1 MRAYADLLMQAMSRH
16 APDVDLHLVELEPEL
31 PGGALAR
38 RWRTISL
45 PLRAWRQRR
54 LSPDVWHVLDASRAY
69 VAPALGSSP
78 IVITAHDIIP
88 WLQHG
93 GRFAGVPRLGIAAR
107 CLWRENARAL
117 RNATTVLCVSSSTA
131 NDVQSAF
138 GVRQERCRVASMSLN
153 VSMSEQLA
161 KRGAEQR
168 EAATLLHVGNAGFYK
183 NRAGVL
189 RVFALVAGRCHGARL
204 IMAGPEPGHAL
215 LELARNLGVADS
227 VHWRIDPGDE
237 ELAQCYRRASVMVF
251 PSLYEGFGWPVL
263 EAMSFGLPLVT
274 SSAGSLPE
282 VVGESA
288 ACFDPA
294 NELGMAEAVVGLL
307 ASPEAYAA
315 AVERGL
321 ARARAFSETAFAGVV
336 RDAYL
341 AAAGRTEKRT
351 T

>member
-1 MRAYADLLMQAMSRH
+1 MRAYADLLMQAISRH
-16 APDVDLHLVELEPEL
+16 APDVDLHLVELEPDL
-31 PGGALAR
+31 PAGALGR

-69 VAPALGSSP
+69 VAPALGGSP
-78 IVITAHDIIP
+78 MVITAHDIIP
-88 WLQHG
+88 WLQHE
-93 GRFAGVPRLGIAAR
+93 GRFTGVPRLGMAAR
-107 CLWRENARAL
+107 RLWRENARAL

-131 NDVQSAF
+131 NDVQNAF
-138 GVRQERCRVASMSLN
+138 GVRPERCRVASMSLN
-153 VSMSEQLA
+153 VPMSEQLA
-161 KRGAEQR
+161 KRRSEQR
-168 EAATLLHVGNAGFYK
+168 EAATVLHVGNSGFYK

-189 RVFALVAGRCHGARL
+189 RIFSLVAGRYREVRL
-204 IMAGPEPGHAL
+204 IMAGPEPGRDL
-215 LELARNLGVADS
+215 LELARSLGIADS
-227 VHWRIDPGDE
+227 VHWRIDPDDE

-274 SSAGSLPE
+274 SDAGSLPE
-282 VVGESA
+282 VVGNPA

-307 ASPEAYAA
+307 ASPEAHAA

-321 ARARAFSETAFAGVV
+321 ARAKAFSETAFAGIV